1 MTSAVRVLTQVAFEP
16 LLTSN
21 LVESDEGSMT
31 NGTEGVIDDV
41 RGRRH
46 DGGGCGK
53 RNVVHTGLRSDL
65 LSAYPYNTSTSMQS
79 RPILPLHSRTLHA
92 LLSSWQVCLATK

>member
-31 NGTEGVIDDV
+31 NGTEGIIDDV
-41 RGRRH
+41 RRRH
-46 DGGGCGK
+46 DGGGCDV

-65 LSAYPYNTSTSMQS
+65 LSAYPYNTSTSMQF
-79 RPILPLHSRTLHA
+79 RPILPLYSRTLHA